1 MIKIVPF
8 EGEKLM
14 QPINFYSRNYLL
26 PLLSAFLL
34 ILSFPRIN
42 LGFLAW
48 FSLLPLFFYCQR
60 KGTSWKQC
68 FLGGALLGF
77 PLFLYLHAYMS
88 LSVNFFLPPIYGY
101 LLIIIAAVYSC
112 LFTALFAA
120 GFFFLLRG
128 GKVYALSLG
137 APSLWVLLE
146 KLRSA
151 GLLGH
156 TGGFLGYSQVDY
168 GFILQNISLYGYW
181 GLAFLMV
188 LFQVIIFLAWQKA
201 GRKLILPAVLF
212 LLLFLCGS
220 FLPSLFPEAQ
230 SQEPLRLVL
239 FQGNIPQEEIL
250 DPALAVR
257 NFTRYLTLSQK
268 AFRQNSPLDLLIW
281 PETVYSTN
289 VGKCFPGAKDE
300 LALLAGKTQAAVLLG
315 AMFTEETT
323 GNVYNSIVLQKPGY
337 TSWDMA
343 RYDKIHLVPL
353 SEYFPFPDLV
363 NDLLGLDITLGSYT
377 PGTETHIFSLGK
389 NNFAGIVCFE
399 SYFPRPALDLAR
411 RGAEHLF
418 VLTNNAWFPD
428 STGLD
433 QHARVAAIRAVETG
447 LGVTQVANTGQTI
460 SYDYRGKKIL
470 HMPLQQEGFAF
481 LETAFPHRLTLYR
494 LWGDYFLY
502 ICLFLLL
509 LSTGYPLQLLKPQ

>member
-230 SQEPLRLVL
+230 SQAFFEYVDNNAYLKARKGDYAER
-239 FQGNIPQEEIL
+239 FGH
-250 DPALAVR
+250 VR
-257 NFTRYLTLSQK
+257 PWIHRFDIK
-268 AFRQNSPLDLLIW
+268 
-281 PETVYSTN
+281 
-289 VGKCFPGAKDE
+289 
-300 LALLAGKTQAAVLLG
+300 
-315 AMFTEETT
+315 
-323 GNVYNSIVLQKPGY
+323 VLQ
-337 TSWDMA
+337 D
-343 RYDKIHLVPL
+343 V
-353 SEYFPFPDLV
+353 FV
-363 NDLLGLDITLGSYT
+363 N
-377 PGTETHIFSLGK
+377 FGK
-389 NNFAGIVCFE
+389 DN
-399 SYFPRPALDLAR
+399 
-411 RGAEHLF
+411 
-418 VLTNNAWFPD
+418 
-428 STGLD
+428 
-433 QHARVAAIRAVETG
+433 
-447 LGVTQVANTGQTI
+447 
-460 SYDYRGKKIL
+460 
-470 HMPLQQEGFAF
+470 
-481 LETAFPHRLTLYR
+481 RLTLQVSLDILNVGNLLNDSWGCYYYNALSSYDNVMPLSVASAGTTSQAPTFR
-494 LWGDYFLY
+494 LNADDIADFKAKSQLSKS
-502 ICLFLLL
+502 
-509 LSTGYPLQLLKPQ
+509 LSTSSTWSMLLGFRLLF